1 MSKHAQGA
9 SPVGEP
15 APTPSDPS
23 SERPAPAAPAGA
35 GAPSAPVGDPA
46 GAPHSTPVG
55 PAAGAGAP
63 VSATAPAVTAEIP
76 GMAGTRLSHLQPR
89 SAPGHAHDEHTH
101 RGLGP
106 SGTPRGH
113 KPLPLLMLG
122 ALGVVFGDIGT
133 SPLYSLQTVFSTHHN
148 AVAPTEGDVL
158 GVISMVLWCL
168 IVIVTVSY
176 IGLIMRADNQG
187 EGGIL
192 SLTALILRKLDSGHR
207 REIAVALVLGVIGA
221 SLFYGDSVITPAIS
235 VLSAF
240 EGIEVTG
247 SVPNEVIIPGAVIV
261 LTVLFAV
268 QRWGT
273 GRIGG
278 AFGPIMVLW
287 FLTLAAMG
295 LPQILGNPAIL
306 RAVSPHYAL
315 AFMIDRPLV
324 AFIAMGA
331 VVLTITGAEALY
343 ADMGHF
349 GRRPI
354 FLAWTCLVLPALAI
368 NYFGQGA
375 LILADPTA
383 VVNPFF
389 SLVPDALR
397 LPLVVLAA
405 AATVIASQA
414 VISGAF
420 SVSRQATR
428 LSLLPRLKVTQT
440 DKQHGGQIYIGR
452 INTLLF
458 LGVLALVL
466 IFQHSSALAA
476 AYGLAVTAT
485 IILVLALFLLLALR
499 IWHWPLWRVV
509 LMAVIVGGLEL
520 VLLAANIV
528 KVPAGGW
535 LPLLI
540 AAVLTTI
547 MLTWKKGSKLLFG
560 RRRAMEGPIDEFV
573 SGPAR
578 EAARVPG
585 LAVYPHGDPTTVP
598 LALRTN
604 VAMNHVIHEHVVIVT
619 MKHRGVPHV
628 HRDDRVFVDA
638 LGDESDGIVHVSYQ
652 VGFHDSQDVPAAL
665 RTAVEQLGRPHAP
678 DEVDCSTCTAHAPE
692 LAVDPEQAIYFL
704 SVFRIEPGADDS
716 LPRWQ
721 KGLFRMLERAS
732 ANRTQVLHL
741 PPSRT
746 VVMGAETEL

>member
-1 MSKHAQGA
+1 M
-9 SPVGEP
+9 
-15 APTPSDPS
+15 
-23 SERPAPAAPAGA
+23 
-35 GAPSAPVGDPA
+35 
-46 GAPHSTPVG
+46 
-55 PAAGAGAP
+55 
-63 VSATAPAVTAEIP
+63 
-76 GMAGTRLSHLQPR
+76 
-89 SAPGHAHDEHTH
+89 
-101 RGLGP
+101 
-106 SGTPRGH
+106 
-113 KPLPLLMLG
+113 
-122 ALGVVFGDIGT
+122 
-133 SPLYSLQTVFSTHHN
+133 
-148 AVAPTEGDVL
+148 L

-168 IVIVTVSY
+168 ITIVTVSY

-192 SLTALILRKLDSGHR
+192 ALTALILRKLDPRRR
-207 REIAVALVLGVIGA
+207 REIAVALVLGVVGA
-221 SLFYGDSVITPAIS
+221 GLFYGDSVITPAIS

-247 SVPNEVIIPGAVIV
+247 SVPNEVILPGAVVV

-278 AFGPIMVLW
+278 AFGPVMVLW
-287 FLTLAAMG
+287 FVTLAAMG
-295 LPQILGNPAIL
+295 LPQIIAHPSVL

-315 AFMIDRPLV
+315 AFMLDRPLV

-354 FLAWTCLVLPALAI
+354 FLAWTCLVLPALLI

-375 LILADPTA
+375 LILSDPSTVA
-383 VVNPFF
+383 NPFF
-389 SLVPDALR
+389 SLVPDAVR
-397 LPLVVLAA
+397 LPLVVLAT

-440 DKQHGGQIYIGR
+440 DKDHGGQIFIGR
-452 INTLLF
+452 VNLLLF
-458 LGVLALVL
+458 IGVLALVL
-466 IFQHSSALAA
+466 IFQHSSRLAA
-476 AYGLAVTAT
+476 AYGLAVIAT

-499 IWHWPLWRVV
+499 VWKWPLWRVV

-520 VLLAANIV
+520 VLLAANVV
-528 KVPAGGW
+528 KIPAGGW
-535 LPLLI
+535 LPLVI
-540 AAVLTTI
+540 AAALTTI

-560 RRRAMEGPIDEFV
+560 RRHRMEGPISEFV
-573 SGPAR
+573 AGPVR
-578 EAARVPG
+578 EARRVPG
-585 LAVYPHGDPTTVP
+585 LAVYPHGDPATVP

-604 VAMNHVIHEHVVIVT
+604 VAMNHVIHEHVIIVT

-628 HRDDRVFVDA
+628 HRDDRITVDP
-638 LGDESDGIVHVSYQ
+638 LGDESDGVVHVSCQ

-665 RTAVEQLGRPHAP
+665 RAAVAQLGRGHDP
-678 DEVDCSTCTAHAPE
+678 DEQHPESCTAHAPE

-704 SVFRIEPGADDS
+704 SVFRIEPGADDA

-721 KGLFRMLERAS
+721 KALFRQLERSS

-741 PPSRT
+741 PPART